1 MKKICIS
8 LAVFLAVFMTGC
20 ETYEDNIKMAI
31 TETTPASTDV
41 PAFELMTESA
51 VAETQPFG
59 DESDALSEESSD
71 ATTPAESISLNYE
84 AIATAVSEGTEVS
97 DETGETSSSETTQAE
112 MSGDYTSEDG
122 RPPLSDEL
130 KDFYTSALEVYS
142 KIYYCSFTSD
152 TSTPVW
158 VNGKNGYTR
167 VTDKRFPDYQ
177 SLYTF
182 ASYYFTDDLMSNQIL
197 PYGQTD
203 FVEKYGAFYMAP
215 ASNAKNPAYA
225 GHVFKLVSQTD
236 SEIVCTADVY
246 YVLGNDAVNTEPIF
260 YTEPADK
267 SRYAVSQVTFK
278 LVKFEDRW
286 KFNQFAVIN

>member
-51 VAETQPFG
+51 AAETQPFG
-59 DESDALSEESSD
+59 DESDTLSGESSD
-71 ATTPAESISLNYE
+71 ETTPAESISLNYE

-97 DETGETSSSETTQAE
+97 DETGETSSSETTQTE

-246 YVLGNDAVNTEPIF
+246 YVLGNDAANTEPIF

-267 SRYAVSQVTFK
+267 SKYAVSQVTFK